1 MKASALKYPSFPTAF
16 SNRSTATATATAQG
30 LNSKRDIVYGG
41 ILQSSNNR
49 FLLVKGRHSGK
60 WSFPKGHI
68 EPGETALECVC
79 REIREETGLH
89 ILPAPIRCVPLR
101 GGTYYLFWMPVE
113 FVPAPRDTNE
123 IEEARWMTVDEIKQI
138 SANIGVTSYFAAL
151 AADLTQSPEV
161 PAQTS

>member
-1 MKASALKYPSFPTAF
+1 MKANALKYPSFPTAF
-16 SNRSTATATATAQG
+16 SNRTASSIA
-30 LNSKRDIVYGG
+30 LKRDIVYGG

-79 REIREETGLH
+79 REIREETGLS

-123 IEEARWMTVDEIKQI
+123 IEEARWMTMEEIKGVQ
-138 SANIGVTSYFAAL
+138 ANIGVTSYFHAL
-151 AADLTQSPEV
+151 AEQFLIQNVATV
-161 PAQTS
+161 PQLPN

>member
-1 MKASALKYPSFPTAF
+1 MKANALKYPSFPTAF
-16 SNRSTATATATAQG
+16 SNRTASSIS
-30 LNSKRDIVYGG
+30 LKRDIVYGG
-41 ILQSSNNR
+41 ILQSSSNR

-79 REIREETGLH
+79 REIREETGLS

-123 IEEARWMTVDEIKQI
+123 IEEARWMTMEEIKGVQ
-138 SANIGVTSYFAAL
+138 ANIGVTSYFHAL
-151 AADLTQSPEV
+151 AEQFLIQNVATV
-161 PAQTS
+161 PQLPN